1 MTLGTGTVSIRR
13 IQVLDNPTRTNFKW
27 ILDKLSSQLIMPIGI
42 DEVREESIGWCHP
55 FTGEPNLESN
65 TELCFEN
72 AFVFGL
78 RCDSKKVPGTLF
90 RLQMK
95 AALESLSRKGSDDA
109 QQRRIPKKLKDA
121 ARDRIRHELLKHTLP
136 NIRLA
141 EVVWHLDSNEVWLA
155 STSKSTLQI
164 FEKLFTETFAV
175 AITHV
180 NPGTMSIDF
189 SRALSD
195 SKYSFEKLFDLTPV
209 DLLVGA
215 RTAAASASASAS
227 DSGGAAPF

>member
-1 MTLGTGTVSIRR
+1 MKNMALGTGTVSIRR
-13 IQVLDNPTRTNFKW
+13 IQVLENPSRTTFKW
-27 ILDKLSSQLIMPIGI
+27 ILDKLSAQLISPIGI

-55 FTGEPNLESN
+55 FTGEPNLEHA
-65 TELCFEN
+65 TDLCFEN

-78 RCDSKKVPGTLF
+78 RSDSKKVPGTLF

-95 AALESLSRKGSDDA
+95 AALESMSKKGAEDS

-155 STSKSTLQI
+155 STSKSTLQV
-164 FEKLFTETFAV
+164 FEKLFTETFSLP
-175 AITHV
+175 ITHV
-180 NPGTMSIDF
+180 NPGTMAVDF
-189 SRALSD
+189 SKALSD
-195 SKYSFEKLFDLTPV
+195 GKYSFEKLFDITPV
-209 DLLVGA
+209 DLLAGA
-215 RTAAASASASAS
+215 RSAMASE
-227 DSGGAAPF
+227 SGGAAPF